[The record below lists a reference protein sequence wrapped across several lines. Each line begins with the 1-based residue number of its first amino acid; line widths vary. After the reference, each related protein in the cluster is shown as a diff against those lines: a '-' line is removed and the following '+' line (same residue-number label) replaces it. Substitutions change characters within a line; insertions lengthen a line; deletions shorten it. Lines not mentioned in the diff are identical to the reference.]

1 MISIKIVKN
10 RIVHEPSP
18 HKCFKIQPLTSYQV
32 SRILL
37 IMAQTLTF
45 IFVGL
50 LAFGTLIRLWLGSRQ
65 ISFVQAHREKVPD
78 AFVNNITLDA
88 HQKAAD
94 YSSAKTKIVLVEV
107 IVQALLLFALTIG
120 GGLQWIDTFWMGLLP
135 NHEIFRGAL
144 VICSALL
151 ISSLIDLPFDYYKT
165 FVIDE
170 QFGFNKMTRKMFLS
184 DLVKHSIVGLLLGA
198 PILFAALWLMQGA
211 GEYWWFYLWVV
222 WTVFNIVM
230 LAVYPTFIAPL
241 FNKFT
246 PLADEGL
253 KSRIES
259 LLTKCGFK
267 SQGLFV
273 MDGSARSSH
282 GNAYFTGFGSSKR
295 VVFFDTL
302 LERLNVE
309 EIEAVL
315 AHELGHFKHHHVIKR
330 IAMIFFVSF
339 LGLALLGWLI
349 NQSWFFEGL
358 GVTTESNYMALL
370 LFMLVSPVFLFLI
383 RPLMASYS
391 RKNEFEADDYAAK
404 NASANHLIEA
414 LVKLYRDNASTLTPD
429 PIHSAFYDSHPPAS
443 IRISKLA
450 AYTS

>member
-1 MISIKIVKN
+1 
-10 RIVHEPSP
+10 
-18 HKCFKIQPLTSYQV
+18 
-32 SRILL
+32 
-37 IMAQTLTF
+37 MASTLTIIF
-45 IFVGL
+45 ISL
-50 LAFGTLIRLWLGSRQ
+50 LVLTTLTRLWLGRRQ
-65 ISFVQAHREKVPD
+65 IDYVQKNRVKVPV
-78 AFVNNITLDA
+78 AFSENITLEA

-94 YSSAKTKIVLVEV
+94 YSTAKTKLGLNEM
-107 IVQALLLFALTIG
+107 IVQALLLIGFTIG
-120 GGLQWIDTFWMGLLP
+120 GGLQWLDTFWQNIIQ
-135 NHEIFRGAL
+135 NHEIIRGAV
-144 VICSALL
+144 VICSAMLV
-151 ISSLIDLPFDYYKT
+151 SAAIDIPFEYYKT
-165 FVIDE
+165 FTVDE
-170 QFGFNKMTRKMFLS
+170 KFGFNKMTKAMFFS
-184 DLVKHSIVGLLLGA
+184 DLVKHSLVGLALGL
-198 PILFAALWLMQGA
+198 PILFVALWLMQGA
-211 GEYWWFYLWVV
+211 GSFWWFYLWVV
-222 WTVFNIVM
+222 WSVFNILM

-246 PLADEGL
+246 PLSDESL
-253 KSRIES
+253 KNRIEA

-302 LERLNVE
+302 LSRLNTD

-330 IAMIFFVSF
+330 IAMMFFVSF
-339 LGLALLGWLI
+339 LGLALLGWLM
-349 NQSWFFEGL
+349 NQSWFYNGL
-358 GVTTESNYMALL
+358 GVTTQSNHMALI
-370 LFMLVSPVFLFLI
+370 LFLLVSPVFLFI
-383 RPLMASYS
+383 FRPLMASYS

-404 NASANHLIEA
+404 NANAKDLVSA

-450 AYTS
+450 AYTG

>member
-1 MISIKIVKN
+1 
-10 RIVHEPSP
+10 
-18 HKCFKIQPLTSYQV
+18 
-32 SRILL
+32 
-37 IMAQTLTF
+37 MASTLTF
-45 IFVGL
+45 VFISL
-50 LAFGTLIRLWLGSRQ
+50 LALTVITRLWLGARQ
-65 ISFVQAHREKVPD
+65 ITHVQKNRIQVPA
-78 AFVNNITLDA
+78 AFNENITLEA

-94 YSSAKTKIVLVEV
+94 YSTAKTKLGLTEV
-107 IVQALLLFALTIG
+107 IVQALLLLGFTVG
-120 GGLQWIDTFWMGLLP
+120 GGLQWLDSIWQSVIQ
-135 NHEIFRGAL
+135 NHEIIRGAI
-144 VICSALL
+144 VICSAML
-151 ISSLIDLPFDYYKT
+151 ISALIDIPFEFYKT
-165 FVIDE
+165 FTVDE
-170 QFGFNKMTRKMFLS
+170 KFGFNKMTKAMFFS
-184 DLVKHSIVGLLLGA
+184 DLVKHSLVGLALGL

-211 GEYWWFYLWVV
+211 GSYWWFYLWVV
-222 WTVFNIVM
+222 WSVFNILM

-246 PLADEGL
+246 PLADENL
-253 KSRIES
+253 KKRIES

-302 LERLNVE
+302 LNRLNTE

-330 IAMIFFVSF
+330 IAMMFFVSF
-339 LGLALLGWLI
+339 LGLALLGWLM
-349 NQSWFFEGL
+349 NQTWFYNGL
-358 GVTTESNYMALL
+358 GVTTQSNHMALI
-370 LFMLVSPVFLFLI
+370 LFLLVSPVFLFLL
-383 RPLMASYS
+383 RPIMASYS

-404 NASANHLIEA
+404 NANANDLVSA

-429 PIHSAFYDSHPPAS
+429 PLHSAFYDSHPPAS

-450 AYTS
+450 AYTT

>member
-1 MISIKIVKN
+1 MASTLSLIFIV
-10 RIVHEPSP
+10 
-18 HKCFKIQPLTSYQV
+18 
-32 SRILL
+32 LL
-37 IMAQTLTF
+37 ITTTLT
-45 IFVGL
+45 
-50 LAFGTLIRLWLGSRQ
+50 RLWLGSRQ
-65 ISFVQAHREKVPD
+65 IAHVQANRAQVPA
-78 AFVNNITLDA
+78 AFAENISLEA

-94 YSSAKTKIVLVEV
+94 YTNAKTKLALIELAL
-107 IVQALLLFALTIG
+107 QALLLAALTLG
-120 GGLQWIDTFWMGLLP
+120 GGLQWLDTIWRDFLP
-135 NHEIFRGAL
+135 NHDIIRGAL
-144 VICSALL
+144 VICSAMLV
-151 ISSLIDLPFDYYKT
+151 SSAIDLPFDYHKT

-170 QFGFNKMTRKMFLS
+170 KFGFNKMTPAMFWS
-184 DLVKHSIVGLLLGA
+184 DLVKHSLVGIALGA

-211 GEYWWFYLWVV
+211 GQYWWFYLWVI
-222 WTVFNIVM
+222 WSAFNILM

-246 PLADEGL
+246 PLADEKL
-253 KSRIES
+253 KSRIEA
-259 LLTKCGFK
+259 LLSKCGFK

-302 LERLNVE
+302 LNRLNTE
-309 EIEAVL
+309 EIESVL

-330 IAMIFFVSF
+330 ICLLFFASF

-349 NQSWFFEGL
+349 NQSWFYNGL
-358 GVTTESNYMALL
+358 GVAAPSNYMALI
-370 LFMLVSPVFLFLI
+370 LFLLVSPVFLFLL

-404 NASANHLIEA
+404 HASASHLIEA

-429 PIHSAFYDSHPPAS
+429 PLHSAFYDSHPPAS
-443 IRISKLA
+443 MRISKLA